1 VRALEWL
8 NFFVADVQAGV
19 GPFLAAYLASSGW
32 NPGRVGYALTF
43 GGMTTVVLQLP
54 AGAWIDATRRKRALL
69 AWMIAAIVAGALL
82 FAWKPAVPQ
91 VAAGQLLIGSAGAF
105 LGPLLAAITLGI
117 VGKSAFDRQFG
128 RNQAFNSAGNVFT
141 ALLLAAISFTLGNRT
156 IFLTAAAL
164 ALPALAVLRM
174 LDGGAIDY
182 ERARGLE
189 KARGDGAGNSESL
202 GLLLRDRVLVTFLAC
217 AFLFH
222 LANAAM
228 LPELGEMLSKGQSR
242 TAVPFMSACIIVTQ
256 CVIAAF
262 AAKIGALAATRGRRS
277 LLLAGFAILPVRG
290 ILYTL
295 TSFTPALIAIQILDG
310 VANAIFVVVSVLVI
324 ADRTRGTG
332 RFNLAQG
339 ALALVV
345 GSGAALSNA
354 LGGELAQRFGFHVSF
369 LGLAGIAAFAT
380 ILLFFAL
387 PETLEA

>member
-1 VRALEWL
+1 
-8 NFFVADVQAGV
+8 
-19 GPFLAAYLASSGW
+19 
-32 NPGRVGYALTF
+32 
-43 GGMTTVVLQLP
+43 
-54 AGAWIDATRRKRALL
+54 
-69 AWMIAAIVAGALL
+69 
-82 FAWKPAVPQ
+82 VPQ

-189 KARGDGAGNSESL
+189 KTRGDGAGNSESL

-354 LGGELAQRFGFHVSF
+354 LGVELAQRFGFHVSF